1 MSPRKSLETSLKTI
15 AATVLAALMLAA
27 APPGG
32 ARAEVLR
39 IGSEGAYPPFSQID
53 PSGELIGFDIDI
65 AQALCDNMKVTCEF
79 VRQDWDGMIP
89 GLLARKYDAI
99 VASMSI
105 TEERKRAV
113 DFSDPY
119 YSNKLRFVAAKGA
132 ELDPRNLEGKVIGA
146 QRATI
151 SASYLDDNPI
161 KGAKVK
167 LYDTQENAYL
177 DLASGRVDVILA
189 DMLVSHEWLNSQAGE
204 SFAFLGEP
212 IDIGD
217 KVGIA
222 VRKGDT
228 ELLARLNAALAEIIA
243 DGTYEELNAKYFPF
257 PIY

>member
-1 MSPRKSLETSLKTI
+1 MSLKTI
-15 AATVLAALMLAA
+15 AAAAIVALMLVGA
-27 APPGG
+27 

-39 IGSEGAYPPFSQID
+39 IGTEGAYPPFNQID
-53 PSGELIGFDIDI
+53 PAGELIGFDIDI
-65 AQALCDNMKVTCEF
+65 AEALCDNMGVTCEF
-79 VRQDWDGMIP
+79 VRQDWDGIIP

-105 TEERKRAV
+105 TEERKQAV
-113 DFSDPY
+113 DFTDPY
-119 YSNKLRFVAAKGA
+119 YSNKLRFVAAENAK
-132 ELDPRNLEGKVIGA
+132 LDPVNLKGKIIGA

-151 SASYLDDNPI
+151 SASYLEDHPI

-189 DMLVSHEWLNSQAGE
+189 DMLVSYEWLNSEAGAG
-204 SFAFLGEP
+204 FAFLGEP

-228 ELLARLNAALAEIIA
+228 ELLAKLNAALAEIIA

>member
-1 MSPRKSLETSLKTI
+1 MSLKTI
-15 AATVLAALMLAA
+15 VAGALLALMLTGA
-27 APPGG
+27 

-39 IGSEGAYPPFSQID
+39 IGTEGAYPPFNQID

-79 VRQDWDGMIP
+79 VRQDWDGIIP

-105 TEERKRAV
+105 TEERRQAV
-113 DFSDPY
+113 AFTDPY
-119 YSNKLRFVAAKGA
+119 VSNKLRFVAAEGA
-132 ELDPRNLEGKVIGA
+132 ELDPANLKGKVIGA

-151 SASYLDDNPI
+151 SASYLEDHPI

-177 DLASGRVDVILA
+177 DLASGRVDALLA
-189 DMLVSHEWLNSQAGE
+189 DMLVSWEWLNSEAGRG
-204 SFAFLGEP
+204 FAFLGEP
-212 IDIGD
+212 IDLGD
-217 KVGIA
+217 RFGIA

-228 ELLARLNAALAEIIA
+228 ELLARLNTALAEIIA

>member
-1 MSPRKSLETSLKTI
+1 MSLKTI
-15 AATVLAALMLAA
+15 AAAAVAALIVAA
-27 APPGG
+27 SSG
-32 ARAEVLR
+32 AVRAEVLR
-39 IGSEGAYPPFSQID
+39 IGTEGAYPPFNQID

-79 VRQDWDGMIP
+79 VRQDWDGIIP

-99 VASMSI
+99 IASMSI

-113 DFSDPY
+113 DFTDPY
-119 YSNKLRFVAAKGA
+119 YSNKLRFVAAEGA
-132 ELDPRNLEGKVIGA
+132 KLDPQNLKGKVIGA

-151 SASYLDDNPI
+151 SASYLEDHPI
-161 KGAKVK
+161 KGAEVK

-189 DMLVSHEWLNSQAGE
+189 DMLVSHEWLNSAGGE
-204 SFAFLGEP
+204 GFAFLGEP

-217 KVGIA
+217 RVGIA
-222 VRKGDT
+222 VRKGNT